1 MLVRVMVLPGGM
13 SGAKG
18 TRVSTELQS
27 RRAGLPHAVF
37 LQRVADEPA
46 TSPDVRLGQGAFLA
60 LRFVD
65 LLAPDREPP
74 TPDVF
79 RYQWAATER
88 YCAELSGEGTEASHL
103 SCIVRAAGEAHR
115 DGNLQ
120 MLAPALFAYA
130 LYLEQESRFDE
141 AEDALL
147 TMINVGGGRLP
158 SSDAISAWMRLGR
171 VRRLQAA
178 FDQADDAYA
187 EAGRIAASI
196 GDRQAVLIS
205 QVGQT
210 NVGYFRGNW
219 SEAECRWRSILA
231 DTVGTSYRVVM
242 AQAEHGLGNLLN
254 LRSLP
259 HESAPH
265 LWRAYELY
273 DEESLQLRALN
284 DLGIVLLRLGH
295 VEAAVKALGEV
306 VRRDRPG
313 ENLLN
318 ASIELMN
325 CASYR
330 RDRVGFERWRERC
343 LDQIH
348 NAPPNIRADF
358 SMKAGIGFARFG
370 SVRRAEDELR
380 KSLEIATAHGLHE
393 LVFRIEPILAG
404 AKDCGAPDRVES
416 AEPASAHTSE
426 SLKELSESLATLSA

>member
-1 MLVRVMVLPGGM
+1 M
-13 SGAKG
+13 
-18 TRVSTELQS
+18 STELQS

-46 TSPDVRLGQGAFLA
+46 ISPEVRLGQGAFLT

-115 DGNLQ
+115 DGDIRL
-120 MLAPALFAYA
+120 LAPALFAYA
-130 LYLEQESRFDE
+130 LYLEQESHFDE

-147 TMINVGGGRLP
+147 TMISVGNGPLP
-158 SSDAISAWMRLGR
+158 APDAISAWMRLGR
-171 VRRLQAA
+171 VRRLQAD
-178 FDQADDAYA
+178 FDQADAAYA
-187 EAGRIAASI
+187 QAGKIAASI
-196 GDRQAVLIS
+196 GDRQGVLTS
-205 QVGQT
+205 EVGQT
-210 NVGYFRGNW
+210 NVVYFRGNLA
-219 SEAECRWRSILA
+219 EAERRWRSILA
-231 DTVGTSYRVVM
+231 DTVGTPYRVVI

-273 DEESLQLRALN
+273 EEESLQLRALN
-284 DLGIVLLRLGH
+284 DLGIVLLRLGD
-295 VEAAVKALGEV
+295 VAAAESALGEV

-313 ENLLN
+313 ENHLN
-318 ASIELMN
+318 ALIELMN

-330 RDRVGFERWRERC
+330 RDRLGFERWRERC
-343 LDQIH
+343 LEQIPQ
-348 NAPPNIRADF
+348 APPNVRADF
-358 SMKAGIGFARFG
+358 SLKAGIGYARFG
-370 SVRRAEDELR
+370 NARRAENEIR
-380 KSLEIATAHGLHE
+380 KSLEIATAHGLNE
-393 LVFRIEPILAG
+393 LVFRIEPILNG
-404 AKDCGAPDRVES
+404 AKDCGAPEHVES
-416 AEPASAHTSE
+416 AAPEFVSEIE
-426 SLKELSESLATLSA
+426 SLKEVSASLATLGTES